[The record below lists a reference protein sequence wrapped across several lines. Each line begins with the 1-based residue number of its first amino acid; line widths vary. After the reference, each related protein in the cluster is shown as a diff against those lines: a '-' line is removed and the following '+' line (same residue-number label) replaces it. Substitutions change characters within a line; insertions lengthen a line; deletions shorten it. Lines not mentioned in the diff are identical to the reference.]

1 MTRSGIAAAGW
12 LEKAELAAV
21 WEKCFGDP
29 PRHIHYFFNN
39 LFEPQNCLTYR
50 EDGGIVSMVHM
61 LPARIADGGRL
72 VQAHYIYAAATL
84 PEYRSRGL
92 MGQLLEA
99 AFQAGRRRGDRYSFL
114 LPANRSLYRF
124 YGNLGYT
131 VGFELRTLAVSRE
144 EMQQAAAGGLAVPA
158 GLRKALRF
166 PSGMAVR
173 AGRLCALG
181 RAQACVRG
189 RHQPSGRRKADL
201 LDGGG
206 QARLC
211 AVPSGCGGRSLRG
224 SGTCGGS
231 RNVRGPC
238 RESRRCHRRAAVFP
252 APPRGWTAVCGPWAA
267 RGLRHDPLPCG
278 GHGSPCGKIAL
289 FGPDARLSCVKM
301 SRENVSPEKGRNI

>member
-144 EMQQAAAGGLAVPA
+144 EMQQAAAGAPVWQFLPDYGKLCDFRREWLSGQDGSAHWDARRLAY
-158 GLRKALRF
+158 
-166 PSGMAVR
+166 
-173 AGRLCALG
+173 
-181 RAQACVRG
+181 
-189 RHQPSGRRKADL
+189 ADSINR
-201 LDGGG
+201 LDGGKLICSMAG
-206 QARLC
+206 DRPAYALCRPAAEAGACEVLELAADPETFAGLAANLVDAIDAQQYFLRLPGDGPLF
-211 AVPSGCGGRSLRG
+211 AGRGRRAGFGMIRSLAA
-224 SGTCGGS
+224 GT
-231 RNVRGPC
+231 
-238 RESRRCHRRAAVFP
+238 
-252 APPRGWTAVCGPWAA
+252 APPVGKSPYL
-267 RGLRHDPLPCG
+267 GLTLD
-278 GHGSPCGKIAL
+278 
-289 FGPDARLSCVKM
+289 
-301 SRENVSPEKGRNI
+301 